1 MDEWIHKLRFFH
13 KMEYYSVTERSK
25 ILIYGTTRMSL
36 KDMLNE
42 RTLSQRVTYNS
53 IFMKYAELANLEH
66 WEVD

>member
-1 MDEWIHKLRFFH
+1 
-13 KMEYYSVTERSK
+13 MEYYSVTERSK